1 MRVQAYMRFDF
12 DAVFYYVSDL
22 ERAITFY
29 KDVLGFKL
37 ESQDCVARFLMGR
50 VLFELV
56 PTAAYDKLQ
65 GNGNA
70 RLCVGVDDIKSA
82 ISYLHS
88 KGVTTAA
95 TEIKDNGLLTRF
107 HDPDGNEICLWQ

>member
-1 MRVQAYMRFDF
+1 MRFDF

-22 ERAITFY
+22 ERAIRFY

-37 ESQDCVARFLMGR
+37 ESRDYVARFLIGR

-56 PTAAYDKLQ
+56 PTAEHDKLR

-70 RLCVGVDDIKSA
+70 RLCLRVDDINSA
-82 ISYLHS
+82 ISALHS
-88 KGVTTAA
+88 KGVTAAA
-95 TEIKDNGLLTRF
+95 TEIKENGLLTRF
-107 HDPDGNEICLWQ
+107 HDLDGNEICLWQYT